1 MADDLADLAVQE
13 ADDDDD
19 DDDDDEQVVETL
31 VPISP
36 VTFATSDPPDVSE
49 QFLQEDEAQEF

>member
-1 MADDLADLAVQE
+1 LADDLADLAVQE

-19 DDDDDEQVVETL
+19 DDEQVEETL

>member
-1 MADDLADLAVQE
+1 LADDLADLAVQE

-19 DDDDDEQVVETL
+19 DDDDEQVEETL